1 MWKYTEYLEPYLRE
15 VREVKVLGDAID
27 PDTGAAQRHMTQ
39 VYHNQFVT
47 TCNAD
52 ALQRR
57 ERLFEI
63 SADPAAETMDFRRK
77 RLQGRYSMKL
87 PLTMN
92 FLLRRLDAII
102 GKDMYDCWVEYG
114 DWHYR
119 LGSWRLGVQPF
130 RDEEY
135 VLHIDAV
142 TESAAWYHEVH
153 VLVNKVKPANIV
165 FAFSPMA
172 THNVAISESVGTYPM
187 KWNYRLG
194 SWRLGYK
201 PFLSVG
207 DKVASSWNYRLGS
220 WQLGQKPFGEHPNM
234 EVVKLPEHSSI
245 RPDFLNEHAQL
256 SAIKVAAVRL
266 NGSLTIHELQ
276 KAADG
281 DTATIR
287 YTVSALMGIN
297 EITGIELL
305 REDGSVITASGVYIP
320 VPGEDQVIIKHVI
333 PHKEGVVNG

>member
-15 VREVKVLGDAID
+15 VKEVKVLGDAID
-27 PDTGAAQRHMTQ
+27 PDAEAAQQQ
-39 VYHNQFVT
+39 VIQTYHNQFIT
-47 TCNAD
+47 ACNEET
-52 ALQRR
+52 LRRR

-63 SADPAAETMDFRRK
+63 SADPTTEPLDFRRK
-77 RLQGRYSMKL
+77 RLINRYSMKL

-92 FLLRRLDAII
+92 FLLQRLDTII
-102 GKDMYDCWVEYG
+102 GKDMYSCWVEYG
-114 DWHYR
+114 DWHHR
-119 LGSWRLGVQPF
+119 LGSWRLGAHPF

-172 THNVAISESVGTYPM
+172 THGFAISEMVGSYPA

-194 SWRLGYK
+194 SWKLGYK

-207 DKVASSWNYRLGS
+207 DRIASSWYYRLGH
-220 WQLGQKPFGEHPNM
+220 WRLGQKSFGEHPMM
-234 EVVKLPEHSSI
+234 EVIKVPEHSSI
-245 RPDFLNEHAQL
+245 QPNFLNEHAQL
-256 SAIKVAAVRL
+256 SAIRVAAVRL
-266 NGSLTIHELQ
+266 NNKLIIHDLQ
-276 KAADG
+276 KVADG

-287 YTVSALMGIN
+287 YTVSALMGLS
-297 EITGIELL
+297 EITSIELL
-305 REDGSVITASGVYIP
+305 REDESIITSSDVYIP
-320 VPGEDQVIIKHVI
+320 VPGEDQIIIKHVI